1 MELTSTLACVKTS
14 HMEPTDLSKNDL
26 EVLRILW
33 ERKELKPAEIQEAF
47 SWPIENATLR
57 SILVNLVDK
66 GHVTRSREGKAY
78 RYEARVPK
86 ATLLQATSRA
96 LARVFSK
103 GSTKELLMQ
112 LVETEDIG
120 PSDLEFIRT
129 IAAQRATKTRKT
141 KKP

>member
-1 MELTSTLACVKTS
+1 
-14 HMEPTDLSKNDL
+14 MEPTDLSKNEL

-47 SWPIENATLR
+47 SWTIENATLR
-57 SILVNLVDK
+57 SILVNLVEK
-66 GHVTRSREGKAY
+66 GHVTRCLHGKAY

-96 LARVFSK
+96 LARVFSG

-120 PSDLEFIRT
+120 PSDLEFIRAT
-129 IAAQRATKTRKT
+129 ASGRTTKTRKKRT
-141 KKP
+141 S